1 MAGLRVGV
9 VGATGMVGRV
19 LLERLSRSRFPVG
32 KLLPFSSGRRKVSVP
47 FRGKRVAAPAISRSA
62 LESCDLVFLVS
73 SDEVSLE
80 YGRSLAKKGVW
91 VIDDSSAFRMAA
103 DVPLIIP
110 EVNEDALRRNKRL
123 IAGPNCTTAGL
134 AVALKP
140 LHDKAGLKR
149 LRMASYQ
156 AVSGAGREALFE
168 FFSQLKKSARVVN
181 GSNPLPRLPA
191 LQAAAFPKPIAM
203 SVLPHIGPFD
213 ANEDS
218 KEELKVRREMRKLFG
233 LKKLEVS
240 TTAVRVPVIRG
251 HSLAVWIETKK
262 SMSPAAARR
271 VLQKAAGVK
280 LWKTGAYP
288 TPDIHGT
295 GDPTHVARVRRSGTN
310 PRELSLWIVSDNLL
324 KGAAL
329 NSIQIAEVLRKRGW
343 LTPRGKGGA

>member
-1 MAGLRVGV
+1 MSSLRVGV

-19 LLERLSRSRFPVG
+19 LLDRLARSRFPVG
-32 KLLPFSSGRRKVSVP
+32 KLLPFSSGRRKVTVP
-47 FRGKRVAAPAISRSA
+47 FRGKRILAPGISRAA
-62 LESCDLVFLVS
+62 LESCDVVFLVS
-73 SDEVSLE
+73 SDEISLE
-80 YGRSLAKKGVW
+80 YGRSLAKAGVW

-110 EVNEDALRRNKRL
+110 EVNEDALRLNKRL

-156 AVSGAGREALFE
+156 AVSGAGREALYE
-168 FFSQLKKSARVVN
+168 FFGQLKKVAKVV
-181 GSNPLPRLPA
+181 GGDNPLPKLPA
-191 LQAAAFPKPIAM
+191 LKASEFPGPIAM

-213 ANEDS
+213 ASEDS

-233 LKKLEVS
+233 LAKLEVS

-262 SMSPAAARR
+262 PISPAAARSA
-271 VLQKAAGVK
+271 LKKAEGVK
-280 LWKTGAYP
+280 LWGAGRYP
-288 TPDIHGT
+288 TPDEHGT

-329 NSIQIAEVLRKRGW
+329 NSIQIADALRKRGW
-343 LTPRGKGGA
+343 LKARGKGEA